1 MTAYTHRLKLTIP
14 ASLYDV
20 ACAIARALDVDSG
33 GANSWGQRNPVDSEG
48 SETTPTHYVTETPC
62 TEAFHTQ
69 ALAMLQD
76 AAMLH
81 AAVTADYAARWP
93 DLTPPT
99 LAECE
104 AFVAGVVLEV
114 PQEPEPEPELL
125 A

>member
-33 GANSWGQRNPVDSEG
+33 GADSWGPRNQVDSEG
-48 SETTPTHYVTETPC
+48 NETTPTHYTTETPC
-62 TEAFHTQ
+62 TEAFHSQ
-69 ALAMLQD
+69 ALAMLDD

-81 AAVTADYAARWP
+81 AVVAADYAARWP

-104 AFVAGVVLEV
+104 AFVAGVVLVEPTV
-114 PQEPEPEPELL
+114 PETLEPVL
-125 A
+125 

>member
-1 MTAYTHRLKLTIP
+1 ML
-14 ASLYDV
+14 V
-20 ACAIARALDVDSG
+20 ARALDPDSG
-33 GANSWGQRNPVDSEG
+33 GAESWGPRNPLDSECNP
-48 SETTPTHYVTETPC
+48 TTPTEYVTETPC
-62 TEAFHTQ
+62 TEAFYTQ
-69 ALAMLQD
+69 AQAMMAD

-104 AFVAGVVLEV
+104 AFVDMVVLDV
-114 PQEPEPEPELL
+114 PPEPAPEPELL